1 MKFFLIDRVIE
12 QTDDSIVAIKAL
24 TNAEEYLDDHFPG
37 FPVMPGVMM
46 LETLVQAA
54 RRLIRD
60 ADGPTSP
67 GPLVLSQARNIRYA
81 AMVRPG
87 QTLRVE
93 VKLRKRHEDGTLDFQ
108 ATGSVEDEVAVQ
120 GRFSL
125 APSRG
130 NLHALPQAGQSDL

>member
-12 QTDDSIVAIKAL
+12 QTDDSIVALKCL

-60 ADGPTSP
+60 VDGPPSP
-67 GPLVLSQARNIRYA
+67 GPLVLSQARNVRYA

-87 QTLRVE
+87 QTLRVA
-93 VKLRKRHEDGTLDFQ
+93 VTLRKRHDDGTLDFQ
-108 ATGSVEDEVAVQ
+108 GTGTVDDDVAVQ

-125 APSRG
+125 TPSRG
-130 NLHALPQAGQSDL
+130 NPHATT

>member
-12 QTDDSIVAIKAL
+12 QTRDSIVAIKAL
-24 TNAEEYLDDHFPG
+24 TCAEEYLGDHFPG

-46 LETLVQAA
+46 LETMAQAA

-60 ADGPTSP
+60 TDGVDSS
-67 GPLVLSQARNIRYA
+67 GPLVLSQARNVRYA

-87 QTLRVE
+87 QTLRVN
-93 VKLRKRHEDGTLDFQ
+93 VSLRKRHEDGTLDFQ
-108 ATGSVEDEVAVQ
+108 GTGTVGDEVAVQ

-125 APSRG
+125 KPSRG
-130 NLHALPQAGQSDL
+130 NVHVVARAG